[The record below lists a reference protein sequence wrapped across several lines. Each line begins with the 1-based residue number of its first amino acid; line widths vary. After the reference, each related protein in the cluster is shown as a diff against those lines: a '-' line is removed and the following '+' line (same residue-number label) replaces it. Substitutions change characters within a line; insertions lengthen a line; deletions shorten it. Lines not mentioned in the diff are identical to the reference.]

1 MAGLHAAGAG
11 AVSDRTEA
19 YTGVMIDDLVP
30 RGADEPYRMFTSRAE
45 YRLRPRAD
53 NADPRLAARGQGWG
67 CVGAE
72 RARAF
77 AGKAAALAEARA
89 RLAGLSTSPAE
100 LKTAGFNIAQDG
112 VRRTATELLGH
123 PHIDLAG
130 LSRIWPELAG
140 LRPGVAPQKENDR
153 RYAGYLHPP
162 EGAILAFFRGQ
173 ARQLFAAH
181 RY

>member
-140 LRPGVAPQKENDR
+140 RGPGVAHQKGVGRPHARYFDRPQV
-153 RYAGYLHPP
+153 P
-162 EGAILAFFRGQ
+162 ILC
-173 ARQLFAAH
+173 LFPAQ
-181 RY
+181 